1 MLIDEIKRENVNAIK
16 QRDHVKK
23 GIMSIIINK
32 YMILSSDK
40 NHVENKPT
48 DNEVI
53 SIIQKTIKE
62 LEEEKQGYLSV
73 NNTQKVDDIQYQI
86 NIISTFLPKML
97 TDGEILK
104 IIDSLEDKS
113 LHSVMKYFKIH
124 YAGRVDMK
132 KVSEL
137 IKK

>member
-40 NHVENKPT
+40 SHVENKPT

-113 LHSVMKYFKIH
+113 LPSVMKYFKIH